1 MSRQK
6 FIDDSLTPLLIDVN
20 RMPYDG
26 HMTEDIVAEIVAT
39 VLEVS
44 ARPGQ
49 EVAVGDTVVLLD
61 SMKMEIPVLA
71 EYDGVLA
78 EVRVAPGD
86 QVRAGDVLA
95 TYRD

>member
-1 MSRQK
+1 MVE
-6 FIDDSLTPLLIDVN
+6 DV
-20 RMPYDG
+20 
-26 HMTEDIVAEIVAT
+26 VAEIVAT

-49 EVAVGDTVVLLD
+49 QVAAGDTICLLD

-71 EYDGVLA
+71 EFAGVLGTVDVEA
-78 EVRVAPGD
+78 GD
-86 QVRAGDVLA
+86 QIQAGDVIA

>member
-1 MSRQK
+1 
-6 FIDDSLTPLLIDVN
+6 
-20 RMPYDG
+20 MPYDE
-26 HMTEDIVAEIVAT
+26 HMVEDVLAEIVAT

-49 EVAVGDTVVLLD
+49 QVAAGDIICLLD

-71 EYDGVLA
+71 EFAGVLDTVA
-78 EVRVAPGD
+78 VAPGD
-86 QVRAGDVLA
+86 QIQAGDVIA

>member
-1 MSRQK
+1 
-6 FIDDSLTPLLIDVN
+6 
-20 RMPYDG
+20 MPY
-26 HMTEDIVAEIVAT
+26 HEPMIEDVVAEIVAT

-49 EVAVGDTVVLLD
+49 PVVVGDTLLLLD

-71 EYDGVLA
+71 EYDGVLDT
-78 EVRVAPGD
+78 VTVVAGD

-95 TYRD
+95 TYRR